1 MSAPL
6 LSPHRLLARYR
17 EGSITF
23 EEWQE
28 GMQKQC
34 AMAIEEAE
42 EDRANPKL
50 AWMETIRCKN
60 AARKLLR
67 NNKDIEIREV
77 FMALSLLEDFPPA
90 VYLWNAVDRKTPLHC
105 LLREKRF
112 PAIHFSEL
120 VIRRLST
127 DLVVEYG
134 SIKAKERTRE
144 RITLERDWQG
154 DLNVKSRNVI

>member
-1 MSAPL
+1 MSSPL

-34 AMAIEEAE
+34 AMAIDEAE

-90 VYLWNAVDRKTPLHC
+90 VYLWNADDPKTPLHC

-112 PAIHFSEL
+112 SAIHFSEF
-120 VIRRLST
+120 
-127 DLVVEYG
+127 
-134 SIKAKERTRE
+134 
-144 RITLERDWQG
+144 
-154 DLNVKSRNVI
+154 